1 MILPSDYS
9 MSIDIVGLASTQQGS
24 AMLVMGL
31 FFVAGLIPLI
41 GYMLF
46 KK

>member
-1 MILPSDYS
+1 MILAIDYF
-9 MSIDIVGLASTQQGS
+9 MSLDIVGLASTQQGS

-31 FFVAGLIPLI
+31 FFVAGLIPLV

>member
-1 MILPSDYS
+1 MILVIDYS
-9 MSIDIVGLASTQQGS
+9 MTLDIVALASTQQGS

-31 FFVAGLIPLI
+31 FFVAGLIPLV

>member
-1 MILPSDYS
+1 MILAIDYS
-9 MSIDIVGLASTQQGS
+9 MTLDIVALASTQQGS

-31 FFVAGLIPLI
+31 FFVAGLIPLV